1 MLKVGDKAYPF
12 KLNDQHGVER
22 TLSEFLGKKVIL
34 YFYPKDNTPGC
45 TREAEAF
52 RDLADEIGAEGGVI
66 IGVSKD
72 SVASHVKFADKYA
85 LPFILL
91 SDPELDT
98 IKAYGAWQ
106 EKKMYGKTVMGV
118 ARCTFIIGG
127 DGAIVKVYDK
137 VKPDTH
143 AAETLSCIK
152 A

>member
-1 MLKVGDKAYPF
+1 M
-12 KLNDQHGVER
+12 
-22 TLSEFLGKKVIL
+22 
-34 YFYPKDNTPGC
+34 
-45 TREAEAF
+45 
-52 RDLADEIGAEGGVI
+52 I

-137 VKPDTH
+137 VKSDTH